1 MVRRVS
7 GATNIGRNGLHDW
20 IIQRFSAIVLAVYM
34 VGLLGWML
42 LTPEIT
48 YQSWSA
54 LFATTWMRVASLLA
68 LVSLCAHAWVGMWT
82 IATDYLTSLAFGKAA
97 TGVRLVFLA
106 ACVILIFTYLVWG
119 VQILWGL

>member
-1 MVRRVS
+1 MVSRVS

-20 IIQRFSAIVLAVYM
+20 VIQRFSAIVLAVYM
-34 VGLLGWML
+34 VSLLGWMV

-82 IATDYLTSLAFGKAA
+82 IATDYLTPLAFGKAA
-97 TGVRLVFLA
+97 TTVRLLFQA
-106 ACVILIFTYLVWG
+106 GCVILIFTYLVWG